1 MTTICSLNL
10 IREALT
16 KELDIFYSKDAL
28 CKCTAFKRTL
38 LNHGLLVDGLD
49 DMVVFV
55 VVVVTQKRD
64 KFIP

>member
-1 MTTICSLNL
+1 M
-10 IREALT
+10 
-16 KELDIFYSKDAL
+16 DHIFYSKDAL
-28 CKCTAFKRTL
+28 FRCAVFKRTL

-64 KFIP
+64 KFIDMAHLIQ